1 MVGRWRKKRRKGSI
15 LETAG
20 GLICWL
26 MSWQARITE
35 GLDACQT
42 SLKRA
47 GVIWDGIP
55 LEAPVIPAN
64 HTSARASPTV
74 GCILVLCPI

>member
-1 MVGRWRKKRRKGSI
+1 MVGRWRKKRRKGSV

-35 GLDACQT
+35 GLDSCQT
-42 SLKRA
+42 RVKRA
-47 GVIWDGIP
+47 LSSWVYPGIVR
-55 LEAPVIPAN
+55 EKVM
-64 HTSARASPTV
+64 TV
-74 GCILVLCPI
+74 SSRS